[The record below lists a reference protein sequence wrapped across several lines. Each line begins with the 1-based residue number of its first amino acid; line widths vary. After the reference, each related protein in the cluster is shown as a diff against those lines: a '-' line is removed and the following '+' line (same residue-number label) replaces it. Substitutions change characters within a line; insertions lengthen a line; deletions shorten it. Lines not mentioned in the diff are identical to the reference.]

1 MMPYNHHNQYCDM
14 RAEGCE
20 GFIFKGNGRY
30 VAYPYR
36 MLLCPP
42 CYQTWL
48 QRNAEGKKK
57 ASNKRNLKNLRDS
70 QPTLFDQE

>member
-1 MMPYNHHNQYCDM
+1 MAYNHHNTFCDM

-20 GFIFKGNGRY
+20 EWVWKGKGRF

-36 MLLCPP
+36 MLLCRS

-57 ASNKRNLKNLRDS
+57 AQEKRNLKNLRDS